1 MSLDWQNL
9 IKIAYSEAKKS
20 TNPSTQN
27 GAILVD
33 NKGNVILAA
42 MNSFPDGIAKNQ
54 ERQTDKSLRL
64 KFSVHAERNVIYQ
77 AAQLGIKTK
86 KLTMVCPWATC
97 SDCAQAIIQ
106 AGIKRLVVH
115 KQALE
120 KSGRWKEN
128 IEFAF
133 AMLREANVE
142 IVIFDGKIGVG
153 KILRSGEF
161 WEP

>member
-20 TNPSTQN
+20 KNPSTQN
-27 GAILVD
+27 GAVLID
-33 NKGNVILAA
+33 DKGNIILSA
-42 MNSFPDGIAKNQ
+42 MNSFPDGIVETK
-54 ERQTDKSLRL
+54 ERQIKPLRN
-64 KFSVHAERNVIYQ
+64 KFSVHAERNVLYQ

-86 KLTMVCPWATC
+86 GLTMVCPWATC
-97 SDCAQAIIQ
+97 IDCARGIIQ
-106 AGIKRLVVH
+106 AGIKCLVVH

-120 KSGRWKEN
+120 KSGRWKED

-133 AMLREANVE
+133 AMLREVDVE
-142 IVIFDGKIGVG
+142 IVVFDGKIGVG